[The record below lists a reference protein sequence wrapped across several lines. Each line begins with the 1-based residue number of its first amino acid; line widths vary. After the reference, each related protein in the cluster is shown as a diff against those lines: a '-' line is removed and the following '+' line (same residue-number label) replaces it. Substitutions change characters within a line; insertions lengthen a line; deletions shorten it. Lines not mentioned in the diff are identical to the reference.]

1 MTFVKTMDKYPCL
14 HVYGCIQEYMFK
26 NKKTNTSSKKN
37 PNIQCKQKKIEPNN
51 IDKISSEKEK

>member
-26 NKKTNTSSKKN
+26 NKKTNTSSKKILTFN
-37 PNIQCKQKKIEPNN
+37 ANKQKIEPNN